1 MAVRITHITNV
12 DDLLNA
18 LIAKG
23 EDHVDFLDER
33 LPYWADLWHSS
44 LALGRYL
51 VTANVVRPGMTTT
64 EIGCGLGLPGIVAG
78 LLGAEVTLTD
88 YLPETLEFLSLNWNQ
103 NIAQPLRS
111 QLLDWREPDPTL
123 RAELLLAS
131 DVAYEKRSF
140 EYLFQTLKILSQ
152 PGGRIII
159 TEPNREIAKSFI
171 EALAADSNYQ
181 LQQFQEKIYWNDFYK
196 PVNILDI
203 VRIA

>member
-1 MAVRITHITNV
+1 LAVKLTHITNV

-23 EDHVDFLDER
+23 EDHDDFMDER
-33 LPYWADLWHSS
+33 LPYWADLWHAA

-51 VTANVVRPGMTTT
+51 VTAEVVQPGMTAT

-88 YLPETLEFLSLNWNQ
+88 YLPETLEFLALNWAQ
-103 NIAQPLRS
+103 NLSQPLRC
-111 QLLDWREPDPTL
+111 QLLDWRKPDPSL
-123 RAELLLAS
+123 RAALLLAS

-140 EYLFQTLKILSQ
+140 EYLAQTIKTLSQ

-159 TEPNREIAKSFI
+159 TEPNREIGKSFI
-171 EALAADSNYQ
+171 ESLAADPHYQ
-181 LQQFQEKIYWNDFYK
+181 IKQIQENIYWNDFYK
-196 PVNILDI
+196 PVNIIDI
-203 VRIA
+203 NRIE

>member
-1 MAVRITHITNV
+1 M
-12 DDLLNA
+12 
-18 LIAKG
+18 
-23 EDHVDFLDER
+23 
-33 LPYWADLWHSS
+33 
-44 LALGRYL
+44 
-51 VTANVVRPGMTTT
+51 
-64 EIGCGLGLPGIVAG
+64 
-78 LLGAEVTLTD
+78 
-88 YLPETLEFLSLNWNQ
+88 
-103 NIAQPLRS
+103 RS